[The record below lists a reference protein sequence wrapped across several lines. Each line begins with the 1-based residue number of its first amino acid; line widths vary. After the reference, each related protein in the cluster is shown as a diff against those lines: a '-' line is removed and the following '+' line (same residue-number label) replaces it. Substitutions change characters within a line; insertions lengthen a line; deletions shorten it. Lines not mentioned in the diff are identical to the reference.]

1 MNYLMKSSKTKLLKC
16 LVNLKIQ
23 SQEKQAKI
31 FDENSI
37 FFNFNLLKRN
47 DITFTVIYKKK
58 TKKKLLKGK
67 QIASK
72 N

>member
-58 TKKKLLKGK
+58 PKK
-67 QIASK
+67 
-72 N
+72 NF